1 MVKKGAKKT
10 KAKKPRKSSKKK
22 PTKKSASKRK
32 PAKKKVE
39 APVEE
44 EEQIEEETEEEVK
57 EETKDSPKEK
67 PKGKQIHITL
77 PKPGKKFLI
86 ISASILVLILLGIGI
101 YFLIPILTPEE
112 EVICTTTRIMPLGDS
127 ITLGSG
133 TDTLDGYRK
142 DLYLMLNAE
151 NYSFNFVGDYNHGT
165 GDWDL
170 NHEGVSGE
178 IISWYRTRM
187 TGPDDFVLTRNT
199 PDTILYFMGINDLAK
214 GGEIDKYLGELNDT
228 LKVVYNFN
236 ENTTILLAQ
245 ITITGNEYFN
255 ARVTE
260 YNDGMD
266 EISNFWNANGKTLIL
281 VDMEDLLTYPDDFAD
296 EIHPNAEGYKKI
308 AEAWYAPLSATMTPC

>member
-10 KAKKPRKSSKKK
+10 KSKKPRKTSKKK
-22 PTKKSASKRK
+22 PTKKSTPKRK
-32 PAKKKVE
+32 PRKKKEVE
-39 APVEE
+39 P
-44 EEQIEEETEEEVK
+44 QIEEEQP
-57 EETKDSPKEK
+57 EETVEETPQEK

-77 PKPGKKFLI
+77 PRPGKKFLI
-86 ISASILVLILLGIGI
+86 ISLSVLVLIVLGIGL
-101 YFLIPILTPEE
+101 YFLIPVLTPEE
-112 EVICTTTRIMPLGDS
+112 EIICTTTRIMPLGDS

-142 DLYLMLNAE
+142 DLYYMLQAE
-151 NYSFNFVGDYNHGT
+151 NYSFDFVGDYNHGT

-170 NHEGVSGE
+170 NHEGISGE

-236 ENTTILLAQ
+236 ENATILLAQ
-245 ITITGNEYFN
+245 ITITGNDYFN

-281 VDMEDLLTYPDDFAD
+281 VDMENILTYPGDFYD
-296 EIHPNAEGYKKI
+296 EIHPNEAGYKKI
-308 AEAWYAPLSATMTPC
+308 AEAWYTSLASTMTAC

>member
-10 KAKKPRKSSKKK
+10 KAKKPRKSSAKK
-22 PTKKSASKRK
+22 PTKKSAPKRK
-32 PAKKKVE
+32 PRKKKVE
-39 APVEE
+39 TPVEE
-44 EEQIEEETEEEVK
+44 QTEEETEE
-57 EETKDSPKEK
+57 SIEK
-67 PKGKQIHITL
+67 PKKEEKQKGKHIHITL
-77 PKPGKKFLI
+77 PRPGKKFLI
-86 ISASILVLILLGIGI
+86 ISLSILVAIILGIGI
-101 YFLIPILTPEE
+101 YFLVQVLTTEE
-112 EVICTTTRIMPLGDS
+112 EVACTTTRIMPLGDS

-142 DLYLMLNAE
+142 DLYFMLNAE

-170 NHEGVSGE
+170 NHEGISGE
-178 IISWYRTRM
+178 VISWYRTRM

-199 PDTILYFMGINDLAK
+199 PDTVLYFMGINNLAK
-214 GGEIDKYLGELNDT
+214 GGDIDKYLGELNDT
-228 LKVVYNFN
+228 LKVIYNFN

-245 ITITGNEYFN
+245 ITITGNDYFN
-255 ARVTE
+255 ARVSE

-281 VDMEDLLTYPDDFAD
+281 VDMENILTYPDDFND

-308 AEAWYAPLSATMTPC
+308 AEAWYTPLSTTMTPC